1 MQCPKCGV
9 DWHIIRLMLAS
20 PEVDNRTMAQVII
33 LNCKRCEQEAR
44 KWLQQQ
50 PSLLSVSSA
59 VGSDK

>member
-9 DWHIIRLMLAS
+9 DWHTIRLMLAS
-20 PEVDNRTMAQVII
+20 PEVDNRIMAQVII
-33 LNCKRCEQEAR
+33 LNCKRCKEEMQ
-44 KWLQQQ
+44 KWLLRQ